1 MKRFTKFR
9 RFMPGSPLWLAEQER
24 IAAEKMAADELA
36 EAEAAKKPAKKPAKK
51 SKKSPKK

>member
-36 EAEAAKKPAKKPAKK
+36 EAEAKKPTKKPAKK
-51 SKKSPKK
+51 SKKSKK